1 MRLAPDLTIIS
12 SGRDRWAA
20 RICET
25 WQRVVVAIITTGQLL
40 IEAKADLPHGEWLA
54 MIESGDLPFSDVR
67 TVERFD
73 GLGCLPR
80 DLASR
85 WMPGLFPERMG

>member
-1 MRLAPDLTIIS
+1 MIELPN
-12 SGRDRWAA
+12 A
-20 RICET
+20 RSRAQWVERIT
-25 WQRVVVAIITTGQLL
+25 GAWQRSFEAIIETGQLL
-40 IEAKADLPHGEWLA
+40 IEAKDQLDHGEWLA